1 MSFERA
7 RVERVSF
14 SIWLQ
19 TPAVI
24 GLEDRIHIS
33 QIRSFSQLAHCL
45 LLGSFGIGRSVFRPF
60 GFWCLLF
67 GVVRILRTSSLIMAG
82 RQGPRRTSAEED
94 MPYEECEL
102 PIDEGRFY
110 QGPLL
115 VGYGAEELYVQH
127 HRPFG
132 GRSCL
137 VSNFKPCSIGA
148 WLSWSCSFFA

>member
-7 RVERVSF
+7 RVERASF

-82 RQGPRRTSAEED
+82 RQGPRRTPAEED

-115 VGYGAEELYVQH
+115 VGYGAEELYNTT
-127 HRPFG
+127 
-132 GRSCL
+132 GRSGAVRASSETLNHAVL
-137 VSNFKPCSIGA
+137 VRGVE
-148 WLSWSCSFFA
+148 LEL